1 MKADGFDWSR
11 PLAGKKVLV
20 TGASQGIGASIVE
33 VMARDGAELICL
45 DIPQASA
52 ALEAVTKRVNGRSIA
67 LDLTTENASE
77 TLVEQAMSDG
87 GWDIIVHNAGIT
99 RDKTVANM
107 KTELWSSVI
116 NINLSSQERINQ
128 ALLSS
133 GGLNNGGR
141 IVCVSSIS
149 GIAGNRG
156 QTNYAYSKAGVIGMV
171 QSLAPTLAEKNITIN
186 AVAPGFIETKMT
198 ATIPFSIREAGRR
211 LNSMSQGGL
220 PVDVAET
227 IAWFA
232 SPASNGLS
240 SNVVRVCGQS
250 ILGA

>member
-1 MKADGFDWSR
+1 
-11 PLAGKKVLV
+11 L
-20 TGASQGIGASIVE
+20 
-33 VMARDGAELICL
+33 
-45 DIPQASA
+45 
-52 ALEAVTKRVNGRSIA
+52 
-67 LDLTTENASE
+67 
-77 TLVEQAMSDG
+77 DG
-87 GWDIIVHNAGIT
+87 GWDVIVHNAGIT
-99 RDKTVANM
+99 RDKTIANM
-107 KTELWSSVI
+107 PPELWSSVI
-116 NINLSSQERINQ
+116 NVNLSSQERINQ

-156 QTNYAYSKAGVIGMV
+156 QTNYAFSKAGVIGMV
-171 QSLAPTLAEKNITIN
+171 QSLAPILAKKDITIN

-198 ATIPFSIREAGRR
+198 AAIPFSIREAGRR

-232 SPASNGLS
+232 SPASSGLS
-240 SNVVRVCGQS
+240 ANVVRDCGQS